1 MSETNFK
8 PRRGRPTAAQ
18 TAAIEKTIL
27 TTAKDMF
34 LEQGYDAVAME
45 VIAAKAGV
53 AKGTLYSR
61 YPSKEAL
68 FEAIVKFCVNEWS
81 DQASKADAKLNGP
94 LLDVL
99 KYHAR
104 TIARSQLN
112 PEIQAFQRLLMQNAE
127 RFPEIALIMHDVGYL
142 YIVDVIVQSIELAA
156 QESGEIYKNPRRVAE
171 HIVAVIFGWYLQES
185 SYRNITL
192 FEIEKFAEEAV
203 ELLFAAKDKW

>member
-1 MSETNFK
+1 MSESNFIPK
-8 PRRGRPTAAQ
+8 RGRPTAAQ
-18 TAAIEKTIL
+18 TAAIKKTIL

-45 VIAAKAGV
+45 AIAAKAGV

-61 YPSKEAL
+61 YPSKEVL

-81 DQASKADAKLNGP
+81 DQAKNNDAELHGS

-112 PEIQAFQRLLMQNAE
+112 PEVQAFQRLLMQNAE

-142 YIVDVIVQSIELAA
+142 YIVDVIVKSIESAS
-156 QESGEIYKNPRRVAE
+156 QKSGETYKHPRRVAE
-171 HIVAVIFGWYLQES
+171 HLVAVILGWHLQES
-185 SYRNITL
+185 SYRSISL
-192 FEIEKFAEEAV
+192 FEVEKFAEESV